1 MNVKKVL
8 HFAIGP
14 IAAAGLGLITLPFVA
29 WFFSVEDVGKL
40 TMMQVVLSL
49 SVSFFSLAMHQAY
62 VREYHEEKDKAVLFR
77 VSLLPGLLLLSL
89 TVIVCLIAPFS
100 LSKLLFGIES
110 KLLTGL
116 LIVGIYASFFINFLS
131 HLLRMEEKGLAFS
144 ATKIAPKL
152 FFVFFIA
159 LIMFFSLTANFTTLM
174 QMNTYAILFSLLIFL
189 FITKETWLSALKS
202 QTDLFLLKKT
212 LLFSLPLVAG
222 GLAYWGLTT
231 MDRFFL
237 RGIVGFE
244 ELGVYALATSLAGA
258 VSVIS
263 TVFSNLWHPTLYK
276 WVKQGVSNS
285 KIQAV
290 TESILLLVCL
300 IWSLVGMLSFIVPY
314 FLPSE
319 YKAIEYLIVA
329 CVSMPLFYMLSQ
341 TTGVGIGIKRKSSYA
356 MLASLIAFLSNAI
369 LNYFLIPVYG
379 AAGAALATVISFFI
393 FFLIRTEASAMT
405 WQPLPRLRIYLVL
418 IMYTVATCICLFTQG
433 NLPYFSI
440 VWVGLFVIVSA
451 TFYQRI
457 ETSLQTIKQ
466 YLKKRG

>member
-1 MNVKKVL
+1 LNLKKVL

-62 VREYHEEKDKAVLFR
+62 VREYHEEEDKAALFR
-77 VSLLPGLLLLSL
+77 VSVLPGLVLLSL
-89 TVIVCLIAPFS
+89 TAIVFLVAPFS
-100 LSKLLFGIES
+100 LSALLFGIES

-116 LIVGIYASFFINFLS
+116 LIIGVFASFLINFLS
-131 HLLRMEEKGLAFS
+131 HLLRMEERGLAFS

-159 LIMFFSLTANFTTLM
+159 LIMSFSLSANFTTLM

-189 FITKETWLSALKS
+189 FITKKTWFSALKS
-202 QTDLFLLKKT
+202 HTDLILLKKT

-237 RGIVGFE
+237 RGMVGFE
-244 ELGVYALATSLAGA
+244 ELGVYALAASLAGA

-300 IWSLVGMLSFIVPY
+300 IWSLVGILSFIVPY

-369 LNYFLIPVYG
+369 LNYFLIPIYG

-393 FFLIRTEASAMT
+393 FFLIRTEASAIT
-405 WQPLPRLRIYLVL
+405 WQSLPRLKIYIALT
-418 IMYTVATCICLFTQG
+418 MYTVATCICLLTQG
-433 NLPYFSI
+433 NLPYFNI
-440 VWVGLFVIVSA
+440 VWGGLFVVVSV

-466 YLKKRG
+466 YLKRRD

>member
-1 MNVKKVL
+1 MNLKKVL

-77 VSLLPGLLLLSL
+77 VSVLPGLLFLSF
-89 TVIVCLIAPFS
+89 TVIVCLVAPFS

-116 LIVGIYASFFINFLS
+116 LIVGIYASFLINFLS

-159 LIMFFSLTANFTTLM
+159 LIMCFSLTANFTTLM

-212 LLFSLPLVAG
+212 L
-222 GLAYWGLTT
+222 
-231 MDRFFL
+231 
-237 RGIVGFE
+237 I
-244 ELGVYALATSLAGA
+244 
-258 VSVIS
+258 
-263 TVFSNLWHPTLYK
+263 
-276 WVKQGVSNS
+276 
-285 KIQAV
+285 
-290 TESILLLVCL
+290 
-300 IWSLVGMLSFIVPY
+300 
-314 FLPSE
+314 SE
-319 YKAIEYLIVA
+319 Y
-329 CVSMPLFYMLSQ
+329 F
-341 TTGVGIGIKRKSSYA
+341 KS
-356 MLASLIAFLSNAI
+356 
-369 LNYFLIPVYG
+369 
-379 AAGAALATVISFFI
+379 
-393 FFLIRTEASAMT
+393 
-405 WQPLPRLRIYLVL
+405 
-418 IMYTVATCICLFTQG
+418 
-433 NLPYFSI
+433 
-440 VWVGLFVIVSA
+440 
-451 TFYQRI
+451 
-457 ETSLQTIKQ
+457 
-466 YLKKRG
+466 LKK